1 MPYQCL
7 VGVLGQ
13 VGSVVNSVNNVYVE
27 LSVVL
32 GKTTLPIH
40 QLLKMGRGAVIELG
54 TRQDEEIWV
63 LANNVPIARGEIIV
77 QGERVAV
84 SITSVVSAAE
94 ADGQHL

>member
-1 MPYQCL
+1 
-7 VGVLGQ
+7 
-13 VGSVVNSVNNVYVE
+13 VGSLVNSVNNVFVE

-54 TRQDEEIWV
+54 TKQDDEIWI
-63 LANNVPIARGEIIV
+63 LANNVPIARGEIVV

-84 SITSVVSAAE
+84 SITSVLTASESSA
-94 ADGQHL
+94 QHP

>member
-1 MPYQCL
+1 M
-7 VGVLGQ
+7 
-13 VGSVVNSVNNVYVE
+13 GSILNSVNNVYVE

-32 GKTTLPIH
+32 GKSSMPIH

-54 TRQDEEIWV
+54 TKQDEEIWV

-84 SITSVVSAAE
+84 SITSILSASE
-94 ADGQHL
+94 AANMQM

>member
-1 MPYQCL
+1 
-7 VGVLGQ
+7 
-13 VGSVVNSVNNVYVE
+13 VNSVNNVFVE

-54 TRQDEEIWV
+54 TKQDEEIWI
-63 LANNVPIARGEIIV
+63 LANNVPIARGQIVV

-84 SITSVVSAAE
+84 SITSVLTASESSA
-94 ADGQHL
+94 QHS

>member
-1 MPYQCL
+1 MA
-7 VGVLGQ
+7 
-13 VGSVVNSVNNVYVE
+13 VNSVNNVYVE

-54 TRQDEEIWV
+54 TRQDEEIWI
-63 LANNVPIARGEIIV
+63 LANNVPIARGEIVV

-84 SITSVVSAAE
+84 SITSVLSASESNSAL
-94 ADGQHL
+94 G

>member
-1 MPYQCL
+1 M
-7 VGVLGQ
+7 
-13 VGSVVNSVNNVYVE
+13 NSVNNVSVE

-54 TRQDEEIWV
+54 TRQDDEIWI

-77 QGERVAV
+77 QGERLAV
-84 SITSVVSAAE
+84 SITSLLSGGAA
-94 ADGQHL
+94 AS

>member
-1 MPYQCL
+1 M
-7 VGVLGQ
+7 
-13 VGSVVNSVNNVYVE
+13 GSLLNSVNNVFVE

-54 TRQDEEIWV
+54 TKQDEEIWI
-63 LANNVPIARGEIIV
+63 LANNVPIARGQIVV

-84 SITSVVSAAE
+84 SITSVLTASESSA
-94 ADGQHL
+94 QHS